1 MNVGRGCWVMSS
13 CRCLMVLPC
22 VHLTMYVYGFV
33 SAQDVLGPWGPR
45 PSSDVSM
52 GCHVT
57 SFDHSDGFCTIVGL
71 TFLNV
76 LGSWEP
82 CSRVLCAVIWVVR
95 PGMGS
100 CVCCMK
106 RYADCFMDGRV

>member
-33 SAQDVLGPWGPR
+33 SAQDVLSPWGPR

-57 SFDHSDGFCTIVGL
+57 SFDHSDGFCTVVGL
-71 TFLNV
+71 FLGTV
-76 LGSWEP
+76 FSCSLCCHLGSTAWDGQLCVLYEEICRLLYGWE
-82 CSRVLCAVIWVVR
+82 SLIVN
-95 PGMGS
+95 
-100 CVCCMK
+100 
-106 RYADCFMDGRV
+106 